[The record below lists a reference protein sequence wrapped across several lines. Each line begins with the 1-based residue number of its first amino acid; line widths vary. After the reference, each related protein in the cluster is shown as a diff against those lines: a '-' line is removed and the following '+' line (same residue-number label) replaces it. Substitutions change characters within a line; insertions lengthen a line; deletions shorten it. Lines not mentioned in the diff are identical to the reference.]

1 MCLYY
6 GAVCSIMLQKTDS
19 HILKAILLKD
29 GSECKSVM
37 ILYSQTQTNASR
49 HIAALLSLKKKNRKH
64 IEIAS
69 MPQNAFTMYLLCAIL
84 HQDRIHRV
92 YERYRAIQGV
102 DLWIYESFYV
112 YSSVKRCTPFIY
124 SAQGPC

>member
-1 MCLYY
+1 MCLYS

-49 HIAALLSLKKKNRKH
+49 HIAALLSLKKKKQKAH
-64 IEIAS
+64 
-69 MPQNAFTMYLLCAIL
+69 
-84 HQDRIHRV
+84 
-92 YERYRAIQGV
+92 
-102 DLWIYESFYV
+102 
-112 YSSVKRCTPFIY
+112 
-124 SAQGPC
+124 

>member
-49 HIAALLSLKKKNRKH
+49 HIAALLSLKKKKQKAHWDCIYATERIYNVLVVCY
-64 IEIAS
+64 IAS
-69 MPQNAFTMYLLCAIL
+69 GPYTPGIQAIQSDTGCGPLNIWKLLCL
-84 HQDRIHRV
+84 
-92 YERYRAIQGV
+92 
-102 DLWIYESFYV
+102 F
-112 YSSVKRCTPFIY
+112 KC
-124 SAQGPC
+124 